1 MTDKS
6 PATPSLPLSSLLA
19 LTTASFIIILTEVL
33 PAGLLP
39 QLATS
44 LDSSQAVM
52 GQLISVYALGSVL
65 AAIPLAAAT
74 QGVGRRTLLLAAI
87 GGFTVVNTVTALST
101 SLPLIFVAR
110 FLGGV
115 AAGLAWAMMVGYAAR
130 MVPAAQK
137 GKAIAIAMAGTPLA
151 LTVGIPAGTLIGNL
165 VGWRLTFG
173 LLSLVAGLLMAW
185 ILFRL
190 PACPAE
196 PAARRQ
202 RIAPVFV
209 MPGVR
214 PIMGAMLLYVLAHN
228 ILYTY
233 IAPLATLAGL
243 AARIDFLL
251 MLFGGTALAGLLLVG
266 ALIDRWLRQLVI
278 ASMALFLAAS
288 VLLALLPES
297 APAACLA
304 IGIWG
309 LAFGGAATLF
319 VTSLANAAGP
329 GQDVAQSMMTTVW
342 NLAIFAGGLA
352 GGTLLEQF
360 GPHSFS
366 FAASAILLAA
376 LLIVWNTRRR
386 HYWTNAAASAG
397 AG

>member
-6 PATPSLPLSSLLA
+6 LTTPPLPLSSLLA

-39 QLATS
+39 QLAAS

-74 QGVGRRTLLLAAI
+74 QGVGRRTLLLTAI
-87 GGFTVVNTVTALST
+87 GGFTIVNTVTALST

-137 GKAIAIAMAGTPLA
+137 GKAIAVAMAGTPLA
-151 LTVGIPAGTLIGNL
+151 LTVGIPAGTFIGNL

-173 LLSLVAGLLMAW
+173 LLSVVAGLLMAW
-185 ILFRL
+185 IMFRL

-196 PAARRQ
+196 AAARRQ
-202 RIAPVFV
+202 RIASVFV

-233 IAPLATLAGL
+233 IAPLATLARL
-243 AARIDFLL
+243 ASRIDFLL

-266 ALIDRWLRQLVI
+266 ALIDRWLRQLVT
-278 ASMALFLAAS
+278 ASMALFLSAC
-288 VLLALLPES
+288 VLLAVLPQS
-297 APAACLA
+297 ATAACLA
-304 IGIWG
+304 IGVWG

-352 GGTLLEQF
+352 GGTLLQQF

-366 FAASAILLAA
+366 FAATAIVLAA
-376 LLIVWNTRRR
+376 LLIVWNTRQR
-386 HYWTNAAASAG
+386 HYWTNANAG
-397 AG
+397 AS

>member
-6 PATPSLPLSSLLA
+6 LANPPLPLSSLLA

-39 QLATS
+39 QLAAS

-65 AAIPLAAAT
+65 AAIPLASAT

-87 GGFTVVNTVTALST
+87 GGFTIVNTVTALST

-137 GKAIAIAMAGTPLA
+137 GKAIAIAMAGTF
-151 LTVGIPAGTLIGNL
+151 VGNL

-173 LLSLVAGLLMAW
+173 LLSIVAGLLMAW
-185 ILFRL
+185 IMFKL

-202 RIAPVFV
+202 RIASVFV

-233 IAPLATLAGL
+233 IAPLATLARL
-243 AARIDFLL
+243 APRIDVLL

-266 ALIDRWLRQLVI
+266 ALIDRWLRQLVT
-278 ASMALFLAAS
+278 ASMVLFLSAC
-288 VLLALLPES
+288 VLLAVLPES
-297 APAACLA
+297 ATAACLA
-304 IGIWG
+304 VGVWG

-342 NLAIFAGGLA
+342 NLAIFAGG
-352 GGTLLEQF
+352 TLLQQF

-366 FAASAILLAA
+366 FAATAILLAA

-386 HYWTNAAASAG
+386 HYWTNASAS
-397 AG
+397 

>member
-137 GKAIAIAMAGTPLA
+137 GKAIAIAMAGTF
-151 LTVGIPAGTLIGNL
+151 VGNL

-173 LLSLVAGLLMAW
+173 LLSIVAGLLMAW
-185 ILFRL
+185 IMFKL

-202 RIAPVFV
+202 RIASVFV

-233 IAPLATLAGL
+233 IAPLATLARL
-243 AARIDFLL
+243 APRIDFLL

-266 ALIDRWLRQLVI
+266 ALIDRWLRQLVT
-278 ASMALFLAAS
+278 ASMVLFLSAC
-288 VLLALLPES
+288 VLLAVLPES
-297 APAACLA
+297 ATAACLA
-304 IGIWG
+304 VGVWG

-342 NLAIFAGGLA
+342 NLAIFAGG
-352 GGTLLEQF
+352 TLLQQF

-366 FAASAILLAA
+366 FAATAILLAA

-386 HYWTNAAASAG
+386 HYWTNASAS
-397 AG
+397 

>member
-6 PATPSLPLSSLLA
+6 LANPPLPLSSLLA

-39 QLATS
+39 QLAAS

-65 AAIPLAAAT
+65 AAIPLASAT

-87 GGFTVVNTVTALST
+87 GCFTIGNTVTALST

-137 GKAIAIAMAGTPLA
+137 GKAIAIAMAGTF
-151 LTVGIPAGTLIGNL
+151 VGNL

-173 LLSLVAGLLMAW
+173 LLSIVAGLLMAW
-185 ILFRL
+185 IMFKL

-202 RIAPVFV
+202 RIASVFV

-233 IAPLATLAGL
+233 IAPLATLARL
-243 AARIDFLL
+243 APRIDFLL

-266 ALIDRWLRQLVI
+266 ALIDRWLRQLVT
-278 ASMALFLAAS
+278 ASMVLFLSAC
-288 VLLALLPES
+288 VLLAVLPES
-297 APAACLA
+297 ATAACLA
-304 IGIWG
+304 VGVWG

-342 NLAIFAGGLA
+342 NLAIFAGG
-352 GGTLLEQF
+352 TLLQQF

-366 FAASAILLAA
+366 FAATAILLAA

-386 HYWTNAAASAG
+386 HYWTNASAS
-397 AG
+397 

>member
-6 PATPSLPLSSLLA
+6 LANPPLPLSSLLA

-39 QLATS
+39 QLAAS

-65 AAIPLAAAT
+65 AAIPLASAT

-87 GGFTVVNTVTALST
+87 GGFTIVNTVTALST

-137 GKAIAIAMAGTPLA
+137 GKAIAIAMAGTF
-151 LTVGIPAGTLIGNL
+151 VGNL

-173 LLSLVAGLLMAW
+173 LLSIVAGLLMAW
-185 ILFRL
+185 IMFKL

-202 RIAPVFV
+202 RIASVFV

-228 ILYTY
+228 IL
-233 IAPLATLAGL
+233 
-243 AARIDFLL
+243 
-251 MLFGGTALAGLLLVG
+251 
-266 ALIDRWLRQLVI
+266 
-278 ASMALFLAAS
+278 
-288 VLLALLPES
+288 
-297 APAACLA
+297 
-304 IGIWG
+304 
-309 LAFGGAATLF
+309 
-319 VTSLANAAGP
+319 
-329 GQDVAQSMMTTVW
+329 
-342 NLAIFAGGLA
+342 
-352 GGTLLEQF
+352 
-360 GPHSFS
+360 
-366 FAASAILLAA
+366 
-376 LLIVWNTRRR
+376 
-386 HYWTNAAASAG
+386 
-397 AG
+397 